1 MLAGVMTS
9 QVLPPIYKLHI
20 WIRQISPMIWRRIL
34 VRSGSSIA
42 QLHDIIQIAFGWSDS
57 HLHRFR
63 IHARDYGISRPG
75 GPGFAQDA
83 RQVRL
88 ADFQFRRNERFLYE
102 YDFGDSWQHEV
113 RIEAGLPEEP
123 KRGYPICVGG
133 KRQAPPE
140 DCGGP
145 RTFLQRRDAV
155 PFRVSEHLE
164 RLVESVEAGDR
175 DAIRDQL
182 EDIESL
188 REWLNLDRFDRR
200 HVNRRL
206 RLYAAGDEDWR
217 WT

>member
-1 MLAGVMTS
+1 MTS
-9 QVLPPIYKLHI
+9 QVIPPIYKLHI

-34 VRSGSSIA
+34 VRSESSIA

-63 IHARDYGISRPG
+63 IHGRDYGISRPG

-88 ADFQFRRNERFLYE
+88 AHFQFRRNERFLYE

-133 KRQAPPE
+133 QRRAPPE

-182 EDIESL
+182 EDFESL
-188 REWLNLDRFDRR
+188 REWLDLNRFDRR

-217 WT
+217 WTR

>member
-1 MLAGVMTS
+1 MTS
-9 QVLPPIYKLHI
+9 QVIPPIYKLHI

-34 VRSGSSIA
+34 VRRESSIA

-63 IHARDYGISRPG
+63 IHGRDYGVNRVG
-75 GPGFAQDA
+75 GPGFSHDA
-83 RQVRL
+83 RMVRL
-88 ADFQFRRNERFLYE
+88 ADFQFRTNERFLYE

-133 KRQAPPE
+133 QRQAPPE

-145 RTFLQRRDAV
+145 WTFLQRRDAM
-155 PFRVSEHLE
+155 PFRVGEHLE
-164 RLVESVEAGDR
+164 RLVESVDAGDR
-175 DAIRDQL
+175 EAIRDQV

-188 REWLNLDRFDRR
+188 REWLDLDRFDRR
-200 HVNRRL
+200 RVNRCL
-206 RLYAAGDEDWR
+206 RQYAAGDEDWR